1 MTSLYL
7 SSLIHINDYSMKRLQ
22 LFLFFFIFFS
32 LLPFVHLSAQQLIP
46 QPVEMKKGDGAF
58 ILTASSTVGY
68 NTKEARMA
76 AEMFTDALR
85 TPTGFTITPKQG
97 RSSAV
102 QFTILEPQNKQ
113 IGSEGYLLDVS
124 AAGVQISANSTAGV
138 YYGMQTLLQL
148 LPNDIMKNERST
160 ISWTIPSVSIIDYP
174 RFGWR
179 GLMLDVSRHFFGKED
194 VKRYIEQMSRYK
206 FNTFHWHLSDDNGW
220 RIQIKSLPK
229 LTEVG
234 AWRVERFGAFG
245 SRIDPKPGEPA
256 TYGGFYTHEDI
267 KEIVRFAAERNV
279 TIVPEIDL
287 PGHSMA
293 ALAAY
298 PELSTKKD
306 TNTRVNPGTRFAEWF
321 SNGTFKMNIE
331 NTLDP
336 SNEKVYQFVDKVM
349 TEVAALFPG
358 KYIHVGGDEC
368 YKGYWEADSN
378 CIALMKKMKYEHVEQ
393 LQGYFMARVEKILKS
408 KGKKML
414 GWDEILEGGSISPE
428 ATVMSWRGVKGGIEA
443 ASRKHD
449 VVMTPTTFAYL
460 DYNQGDQTV
469 DPPVYAGLRLMKC
482 YSFEPVPEGV
492 DARYILGGQ
501 GNLWTENIPHFRAV
515 EYMIYPRAWALSEVY
530 WSPKEKKDWNSFSG
544 RMESHFLRA
553 DAAGI
558 NYSTA
563 VYDAI
568 IKTSRKDERLM
579 LEMGTELSDLEI
591 YYTLDDTMPDQRSPK
606 YSSPIIVPDGPVT
619 LRAVT
624 YRNGRPIG
632 HLITLKRDELEK
644 RAGK

>member
-1 MTSLYL
+1 MNIASINMISLFYSFPLFIIFSYL
-7 SSLIHINDYSMKRLQ
+7 
-22 LFLFFFIFFS
+22 
-32 LLPFVHLSAQQLIP
+32 HLTAQQLIP
-46 QPVEMKKGDGAF
+46 VPVEMKKSEGSF
-58 ILTASSTVGY
+58 TLTASSSIGY
-68 NTKEARMA
+68 NKKDARNT
-76 AEMFTDALR
+76 AEMFAAAIR
-85 TPTGFTITPKQG
+85 IPTGFTVVPVQG
-97 RSSAV
+97 NSSTV
-102 QFTILEPQNKQ
+102 QFSLLDPQNKQ
-113 IGSEGYLLDVS
+113 IGSEGYLLNVS
-124 AAGVQISANSTAGV
+124 QDRVHISANTAAGL

-148 LPNDIMKNERST
+148 LPTEIMKNERSN
-160 ISWTIPSVSIIDYP
+160 ISWTIPSVSIIDHP

-179 GLMLDVSRHFFGKED
+179 GLMLDVSRHFFSKEE
-194 VKRYIEQMSRYK
+194 VKRYIDQMSRYK
-206 FNTFHWHLSDDNGW
+206 FNTFHWHLTDDNGW

-229 LTEVG
+229 LTEIG

-245 SRIDPKPGEPA
+245 SRIDPKPGEAA
-256 TYGGFYTHEDI
+256 TVGGFYTHEDI
-267 KEIVRFAAERNV
+267 KEIVQYAAERNV

-298 PELSTKKD
+298 PELSTRKD
-306 TNTRVNPGTRFAEWF
+306 TNTRVNPGTRFAEWYG
-321 SNGTFKMNIE
+321 NGKFKMNIE

-336 SNEKVYQFVDKVM
+336 SNENVYRFVDKVL
-349 TEVAALFPG
+349 TEVSALFPG

-368 YKGYWEADSN
+368 YKGYWETDSN
-378 CIALMKKMKYEHVEQ
+378 CLALMKRMNYDHVEQ
-393 LQGYFMARVEKILKS
+393 LQGYFMSRVEKILKS

-443 ASRKHD
+443 ASKKHD
-449 VVMTPTTFAYL
+449 VVMAPTTFAYL
-460 DYNQGDQTV
+460 DYNQGDQTI
-469 DPPVYAGLRLMKC
+469 DPPVYAGLRLMKS
-482 YSFEPVPEGV
+482 YSFEPIPDGV

-515 EYMIYPRAWALSEVY
+515 EYMIYPRAWALAEVY
-530 WSPKEKKDWNSFSG
+530 WSPKEKKDWNSFSE
-544 RMESHFLRA
+544 RMKIHFARA

-563 VYDAI
+563 VYDAV
-568 IKTSRKDERLM
+568 IKTSRNSEQLM

-591 YYTLDDTMPDQRSPK
+591 YYTLDDTMPDERSPK
-606 YSSPIIVPDGPVT
+606 YSSPVPVPDGPVT
-619 LRAVT
+619 LRAIT
-624 YRNGRPIG
+624 YRGGRPIG

>member
-1 MTSLYL
+1 MKPLF
-7 SSLIHINDYSMKRLQ
+7 YSIP
-22 LFLFFFIFFS
+22 LFIIFS
-32 LLPFVHLSAQQLIP
+32 CLLSAQQLIP
-46 QPVEMKKGDGAF
+46 LPVEMKRGNGNF
-58 ILTASSTVGY
+58 TLTASSTIGY
-68 NTKEARMA
+68 NTKEARSTA
-76 AEMFTDALR
+76 DMFVNILR
-85 TPTGFTITPKQG
+85 LPTGFAVTPTQG
-97 RSSAV
+97 KSSDV
-102 QFTILEPQNKQ
+102 QFSILEPRNKQ
-113 IGSEGYLLDVS
+113 IGGEGYLLDVS
-124 AAGVQISANSTAGV
+124 AERVHISANTSAGL

-148 LPNDIMKNERST
+148 LPYEIMKNEWST

-179 GLMLDVSRHFFGKED
+179 GLMLDVSRHFFSKDD
-194 VKRYIEQMSRYK
+194 VKRYIDQMSRYK

-245 SRIDPKPGEPA
+245 SRIDPKPDEPA

-267 KEIVRFAAERNV
+267 KEIIRFAAERNV

-298 PELSTKKD
+298 PELSTRKD
-306 TNTRVNPGTRFAEWF
+306 TNTRVNPGTRFAEWY
-321 SNGTFKMNIE
+321 GDGKFKMNIE

-368 YKGYWEADSN
+368 YKGYWETDSN
-378 CIALMKKMKYEHVEQ
+378 CIALMKNMKYDHAEQ
-393 LQGYFMARVEKILKS
+393 LQGYFMARVEKILTS
-408 KGKKML
+408 KGKKLL
-414 GWDEILEGGSISPE
+414 GWDEILEGGSISPD

-443 ASRKHD
+443 ASRKHN
-449 VVMTPTTFAYL
+449 VVMTPTTFAYI

-469 DPPVYAGLRLMKC
+469 DPPVYASLRVKKS
-482 YSFEPVPEGV
+482 YSFDPVPEGV
-492 DARYILGGQ
+492 DAKYILGGQ

-515 EYMIYPRAWALSEVY
+515 EYMIYPRAWALAEVY
-530 WSPKEKKDWNSFSG
+530 WSPKEKKDWAGFSS
-544 RMESHFLRA
+544 RMESHFARF
-553 DAAGI
+553 DVAGI

-563 VYDAI
+563 VYDAV
-568 IKTSRKDERLM
+568 IKTSRKVERLM
-579 LEMGTELSDLEI
+579 LEMETELSGLEI
-591 YYTLDDTMPDQRSPK
+591 FFTLDDTMPDELSPK
-606 YSSPIIVPDGPVT
+606 YSSPVMIPDGPVT
-619 LRAVT
+619 LRAIT
-624 YRNGRPIG
+624 YRNGKPIG

-644 RAGK
+644 RAGR